1 MKERESQS
9 ERLAQQVREARK
21 KARLSQDDLAALAE
35 TSRRPIYLLES
46 GKGSIKLE
54 TLIQILEALGLE
66 LTVTP
71 KRPIR

>member
-1 MKERESQS
+1 MDRESQA
-9 ERLAQQVREARK
+9 ERLAQQVKEARK
-21 KARLSQDDLAALAE
+21 KARLSQDDLAALAQ

-54 TLIQILEALGLE
+54 TLIQILGALGLE

-71 KRPIR
+71 KRPIK